1 MKFDI
6 KEFLKRV
13 GKAKGF
19 GIQSPWAFRFVTE
32 VVAERWR
39 YYAYEDI
46 EKQFPKRYEQ
56 KYQKLLFRI
65 RNFVY
70 PDKLLVMPLDSITAE
85 NLQDLPRQVGKKGAI
100 VVEGLRE
107 SKESLSKWEKLKAR
121 EEIGVTFDMYSFAVC
136 FFDRNIYKQHYKLNF
151 M

>member
-1 MKFDI
+1 MIFNI
-6 KEFLKRV
+6 REFLQRV
-13 GKAKGF
+13 GKSRGF

-32 VVAERWR
+32 VVADKWR

-46 EKQFPKRYEQ
+46 ENRFPKRYEQ

-70 PDKLLVMPLDSITAE
+70 PDKLLVIPITTVTPE
-85 NLQDLPRQVGKKGAI
+85 NLPNILCQVGKKGAI
-100 VVEGLRE
+100 VVEGIRE
-107 SKESLSKWEKLKAR
+107 SKDSLYKWEKLKKH

-136 FFDRNIYKQHYKLNF
+136 FLDREIYKQHYKLNF
-151 M
+151 L

>member
-85 NLQDLPRQVGKKGAI
+85 NLQDLPGWE
-100 VVEGLRE
+100 EGSDCCRGT
-107 SKESLSKWEKLKAR
+107 S
-121 EEIGVTFDMYSFAVC
+121 
-136 FFDRNIYKQHYKLNF
+136 
-151 M
+151 